1 MKTKN
6 EENRDYGITLI
17 ALIITIIILLI
28 LAGTTVGL
36 LTGEN
41 NIINQAGEAKEDTE
55 IANEKEVIENA
66 TVNAMG
72 KNKYGNL
79 KEDEFQEAL
88 DKQTGEGKTIVKM
101 EI

>member
-1 MKTKN
+1 MRKLKESKFN
-6 EENRDYGITLI
+6 NIEKLSGNKG
-17 ALIITIIILLI
+17 ITIIILLI

-66 TVNAMG
+66 QLMQW
-72 KNKYGNL
+72 
-79 KEDEFQEAL
+79 E
-88 DKQTGEGKTIVKM
+88 KTNM
-101 EI
+101 ET